1 MSANP
6 SVIEPEMKP
15 EIVPFWNRLREIILY
30 PAHGASMANIVVLA
44 LATLVIFF
52 PFKIMAL
59 ILLLLVSVAMYRY
72 AFECLRATA
81 NGQLT
86 PPEGGF
92 LSTTDKS
99 LGWKLIGLLFII
111 GVVAGIGIGVLGP
124 RLGIVWVLFLGLC
137 MPAAVMVLAMDESIG
152 AAINPGK
159 WFSIIGRIGWSY
171 LAVVGLCLAVLMSE
185 GFGQNM
191 AAKVLPLAVAL
202 VVVSL
207 ISNYCLVVMFHL
219 MGYLL
224 YQYHED
230 VGFVPDA
237 PQTLQ
242 RPLAQMDPDQEL
254 LDRASA
260 MVRDGRP
267 EDATMLLGGRLKAS
281 GGTMAVHAQYRK
293 LLNLAGDKD
302 ELLRHGQEF
311 LGVLLA
317 QEKDKQALD
326 LLRECQAL
334 DPNFAPG
341 EPSQITRLA
350 EKAAAWGQP
359 QVALKLLG
367 GFHKRFPKSKDIP
380 RNYLLAATMMFERM
394 NQDAQACALLRS
406 LKTTYPDDPLM
417 PQIDAKLAEIERMMA
432 MAKSPA
438 KAKPV
443 TPA

>member
-6 SVIEPEMKP
+6 SVIEPT
-15 EIVPFWNRLREIILY
+15 IVPFWNRLREIILY

-44 LATLVIFF
+44 LCTLVIFI

-59 ILLLLVSVAMYRY
+59 ILLLMVSVAMYRY

-92 LSTTDKS
+92 LATTDKS

-111 GVVAGIGIGVLGP
+111 GVLAGVGIVLFGP
-124 RLGIVWVLFLGLC
+124 RLGIVWLLFLGLC

-152 AAINPGK
+152 AAINPAK

-185 GFGQNM
+185 GFGQNLV
-191 AAKVLPLAVAL
+191 AKVMPLAVAL
-202 VVVSL
+202 VAVAL

-224 YQYHED
+224 YQYHDE
-230 VGFVPDA
+230 VGYVPDA
-237 PQTLQ
+237 PQVLQ
-242 RPLAQMDPDQEL
+242 RPLAQLDPDQEL

-260 MVRDGRP
+260 MVREGRP

-281 GGTMAVHAQYRK
+281 GGTPAVHAQYRK
-293 LLNLAGDKD
+293 LLNLAGDKN
-302 ELLRHGQEF
+302 ELLRHGQEY

-326 LLRECQAL
+326 LLRDCQAL
-334 DPNFAPG
+334 DPNFGPS

-380 RNYLLAATMMFERM
+380 KNYLLAATLMFERM
-394 NQDAQACALLRS
+394 NQDEQACAILRS
-406 LKTTYPDDPLM
+406 IKSTYPDDPLM
-417 PQIDAKLAEIERMMA
+417 PQIDAKLEEIQRMMA
-432 MAKSPA
+432 MTKPKPKPA
-438 KAKPV
+438 TSA
-443 TPA
+443 

>member
-6 SVIEPEMKP
+6 SAIEPEA
-15 EIVPFWNRLREIILY
+15 IVPFWNRLREIILY

-44 LATLVIFF
+44 LCTLVVFL

-59 ILLLLVSVAMYRY
+59 VLLLLVNVAMYRY

-111 GVVAGIGIGVLGP
+111 GVLAGVGIVLFGP
-124 RLGIVWVLFLGLC
+124 RLGIVWLLFLGLC
-137 MPAAVMVLAMDESIG
+137 MPAAVMVLAMEESVG

-185 GFGQNM
+185 GFGQNLV
-191 AAKVLPLAVAL
+191 AKVMPLAVAL
-202 VVVSL
+202 VAVSL
-207 ISNYCLVVMFHL
+207 ISNYCLVIMFHL

-224 YQYHED
+224 YQYHDE
-230 VGFVPDA
+230 VGYVPDA

-242 RPLAQMDPDQEL
+242 RPLAQLDPDQEL

-260 MVRDGRP
+260 MVREGRP

-281 GGTMAVHAQYRK
+281 GGTPAVHAQYRK
-293 LLNLAGDKD
+293 LLNLVRRQGRTASSRPGISRRAARAGK
-302 ELLRHGQEF
+302 RQAGARSAARMPGARSEF
-311 LGVLLA
+311 RAGRTVADHASRRKSRGVGTA
-317 QEKDKQALD
+317 AGRAEAARRIPQALPEEQGHSEELPARRD
-326 LLRECQAL
+326 DHVRAHESGRA
-334 DPNFAPG
+334 G
-341 EPSQITRLA
+341 VR
-350 EKAAAWGQP
+350 AAAFAEVDVSGRSAHAADRRQARRNPAHDGDGQSR
-359 QVALKLLG
+359 K
-367 GFHKRFPKSKDIP
+367 PK
-380 RNYLLAATMMFERM
+380 
-394 NQDAQACALLRS
+394 
-406 LKTTYPDDPLM
+406 
-417 PQIDAKLAEIERMMA
+417 
-432 MAKSPA
+432 PA
-438 KAKPV
+438 

>member
-6 SVIEPEMKP
+6 SVIEPT
-15 EIVPFWNRLREIILY
+15 IVPFWNRLREIIFY

-44 LATLVIFF
+44 LCTLVIFL
-52 PFKIMAL
+52 PFRIMAL
-59 ILLLLVSVAMYRY
+59 VLLLLVNVAMYRY

-81 NGQLT
+81 NGRLT

-92 LSTTDKS
+92 LSTTDAS
-99 LGWKLIGLLFII
+99 LGWKLIGLLIII
-111 GVVAGIGIGVLGP
+111 GVVAVIGVVIIGP
-124 RLGIVWVLFLGLC
+124 RLGIVWMLFLGLC
-137 MPAAVMVLAMDESIG
+137 MPAAVMVLAMDESVG

-185 GFGQNM
+185 GFGQNLV
-191 AAKVLPLAVAL
+191 AKVMPPAVAL
-202 VVVSL
+202 VAVSL
-207 ISNYCLVVMFHL
+207 ISNYCLVIMFHL

-224 YQYHED
+224 YQYHDD
-230 VGFVPDA
+230 VGYVPDA
-237 PQTLQ
+237 PPALQ
-242 RPLAQMDPDQEL
+242 RPLAAMDPDQEL
-254 LDRASA
+254 LDRAGA

-267 EDATMLLGGRLKAS
+267 EDATLLLGGRLKAS
-281 GGTMAVHAQYRK
+281 GGTPAVHAQYRK
-293 LLNLAGDKD
+293 LLNLAGDNT
-302 ELLRHGQEF
+302 ELLRHGQEY

-326 LLRECQAL
+326 LLRECQAI
-334 DPNFAPG
+334 DPTFAPA
-341 EPSQITRLA
+341 ESSQVTRLA

-380 RNYLLAATMMFERM
+380 KNYLLAATIMFERM
-394 NQDAQACALLRS
+394 NQDEPACALLRS
-406 LKTTYPDDPLM
+406 LKSTYPDDPLM
-417 PQIDAKLAEIERMMA
+417 PQIDAKLDEIQRMMA
-432 MAKSPA
+432 MAKPKPKPA
-438 KAKPV
+438 

>member
-1 MSANP
+1 MSANS
-6 SVIEPEMKP
+6 SVIEQPD
-15 EIVPFWNRLREIILY
+15 IVPFWNRLREIILY
-30 PAHGASMANIVVLA
+30 PAHGASMATIVILA
-44 LATLVIFF
+44 LGTLVAFI
-52 PFKIMAL
+52 PSVIVAL
-59 ILLLLVSVAMYRY
+59 ILLLMVTVAMYRY

-99 LGWKLIGLLFII
+99 LGWKLIGLMII
-111 GVVAGIGIGVLGP
+111 LGIVAGLGAGLLGP
-124 RLGIVWVLFLGLC
+124 RLGIAWLLFVGIC
-137 MPAAVMVLAMDESIG
+137 MPAAVMVLAMDENIG

-185 GFGQNM
+185 GFGQNLVIKFKM
-191 AAKVLPLAVAL
+191 FPPAVTL
-202 VVVSL
+202 VVVSV
-207 ISNYCLVVMFHL
+207 ISNYCIVVMFHL

-224 YQYHED
+224 YQYHHE

-237 PQTLQ
+237 PQALQ

-260 MVRDGRP
+260 MVREGRP
-267 EDATMLLGGRLKAS
+267 EDATMLLGGRLRAS
-281 GGTMAVHAQYRK
+281 GGTAAVHAQYRK
-293 LLNLAGDKD
+293 LLNLSGDKT

-326 LLRECQAL
+326 LLRECQTI
-334 DPNFAPG
+334 DPAFAPS
-341 EPSQITRLA
+341 EPSQVTRLA

-380 RNYLLAATMMFERM
+380 KNYLLAATIMFERM
-394 NQDAQACALLRS
+394 NQDEQACALLRS
-406 LKTTYPDDPLM
+406 LKSTYPDDPLM
-417 PQIDAKLAEIERMMA
+417 PQIDAKLDEIQRMMA
-432 MAKSPA
+432 MAKPKPKPA
-438 KAKPV
+438 